1 MSDNLRPLDVLGDV
15 DQYSD
20 VQLQHAMSVAFAL
33 ENFYPAHPASGTEGR
48 GLFVYCIPPDKP
60 NPGRRG

>member
-33 ENFYPAHPASGTEGR
+33 ENFYPEMPAHGLRAR
-48 GLFVYCIPPDKP
+48 GLFVYCIPPDKQP
-60 NPGRRG
+60 PS